1 MIRDPFPD
9 DGIEPF
15 PIFPSYVTKD
25 WKNNKLK
32 CDRPCCRK
40 MYWGNISAHEKD
52 ESARSDAQS
61 TISKSSRSSHESKS
75 GKSSGTTHNREKYK
89 HAVAKKPNLNFLPDT
104 SSIPSEIKDQFE
116 KIPFQWKEEF
126 VDFSP
131 DLDYQKFKPGR

>member
-15 PIFPSYVTKD
+15 PIFPSYVTED
-25 WKNNKLK
+25 WKNNRLK

-40 MYWGNISAHEKD
+40 MYWGNISAHEKV
-52 ESARSDAQS
+52 ESARSDTQS
-61 TISKSSRSSHESKS
+61 TISKSSRSSLGSKS
-75 GKSSGTTHNREKYK
+75 GKSDSTAHNRGKQK
-89 HAVAKKPNLNFLPDT
+89 HAAVKKPNLNFIPDT

-126 VDFSP
+126 VDLSREI
-131 DLDYQKFKPGR
+131 DHQKFKVKR